1 MAILTREE
9 YLKRIQD
16 MIGDDSSDESVSF
29 LEDLTDTYN
38 DLDNRANGDGED
50 WKTKYEE
57 NDKAWKKRYMQRF
70 FSGSG
75 YSNYEEDE
83 TTMLTPDEI
92 ALEKAQSITVDELF
106 EEKE

>member
-16 MIGDDSSDESVSF
+16 MIGDDASDESVSF

-38 DLDNRANGDGED
+38 DLETRANGDGND
-50 WKTKYEE
+50 WKEKYEE

-70 FSGSG
+70 FSGNG
-75 YSNYEEDE
+75 YSQLEDE
-83 TTMLTPDEI
+83 TTVLTPDEI
-92 ALEKAQSITVDELF
+92 ALEKAENITVDELF